1 MNTGGRLLKRYSR
14 VIAECIP
21 LFVVAGLISAFAA
34 RGSEGV
40 YLQNMS
46 WLISNLI
53 VPVLVGYK
61 SGFICGGD
69 IGGLAGSLAAAAIV
83 MTGSGSAVILSVLV
97 GGAAGMFSR
106 KGLEMIKTRIPAG
119 FEMLFYNLY
128 LTGIGILLGTVTYF
142 FIVPATTWLMNC
154 LNAGMTMMIAGG
166 VLPFI
171 SIMVEPLKIMFFN
184 NWINHGV
191 FLPLGLEQAKTGG
204 SSVLFLLESNPGPG
218 LGILLAYIIM
228 HKEKQKRMISSMIIH
243 LLGGIHEVYFP
254 YILSDIKL
262 LAAAIVGG
270 IAGNYYFMLSGSG
283 LLGPASPGSVITIL
297 MMAEKRQWGFII
309 LGLFIS
315 AGITCGIACLLMKA
329 GANDVK
335 NSGRKTCE
343 SMANKLADTKND
355 KRYNKGI
362 QLKKNNQI
370 RIYFVCDV
378 GMGSSAMASALFR
391 RKLKAE
397 QLEGI
402 EVLHVSADHIPD
414 DADVIVCQKDFARTL
429 PQRFLPG
436 RSEGELPIKA
446 KCFIVDN
453 LTDMSCCQE
462 LLNWLREGE

>member
-1 MNTGGRLLKRYSR
+1 MKCYSR

-21 LFVVAGLISAFAA
+21 LFVVAGLISAFAG
-34 RGSEGV
+34 GSEVV

-46 WLISNLI
+46 WIIANLI
-53 VPVLVGYK
+53 APVLVGYK

-69 IGGLAGSLAAAAIV
+69 IGGLAGSLAASAVV
-83 MTGSGSAVILSVLV
+83 MTGSVSAVILSVLV
-97 GGAAGMFSR
+97 GSVAGLLSH
-106 KGLEMIKTRIPAG
+106 KGLEMIKTRIPSG

-128 LTGIGILLGTVTYF
+128 LTGIGISLGTVTYF
-142 FIVPATTWLMNC
+142 FIVPATTWLINW
-154 LNAGMTMMIAGG
+154 LYAGITMMIAGG

-171 SIMVEPLKIMFFN
+171 SIIVEPLKIMFFN

-191 FLPLGLEQAKTGG
+191 FLPLGLEQAKAGG
-204 SSVLFLLESNPGPG
+204 SSVLFLLETNPGPG

-228 HKEKQKRMISSMIIH
+228 HKEKQERMISTMVIH

-270 IAGNYYFMLSGSG
+270 IAGNYYFMLSSSG

-309 LGLFIS
+309 LGIFIS

-329 GANDVK
+329 SVNEGK
-335 NSGRKTCE
+335 NSERKTRK
-343 SMANKLADTKND
+343 SMMKKLSDPE
-355 KRYNKGI
+355 
-362 QLKKNNQI
+362 I

-378 GMGSSAMASALFR
+378 GMGSSAMAGALFR

-414 DADVIVCQKDFARTL
+414 DADVVVFQKDFARTL
-429 PQRFLPG
+429 PKRFLAG
-436 RSEGELPIKA
+436 RSEGESPFKA

-453 LTDMSCCQE
+453 LTDMSCYQE